1 MINRYILDI
10 CENLE
15 RKYNAEI
22 TSLCGFTYMR
32 DDSPLSYSKR
42 HE

>member
-1 MINRYILDI
+1 MINSCILDI
-10 CENLE
+10 CKDLE

-22 TSLCGFTYMR
+22 TSLCYFTYMR
-32 DDSPLSYSKR
+32 DDNPLSYSKH